1 MSVRPQPYL
10 SITVYLLRR
19 LCYLR
24 VMVRDSEATR
34 SNILRAA
41 IEEFSFYGIA
51 GARIDRIAEAAGAN
65 KRSIYVYFENKEGLF
80 TTALD
85 RVIGELV
92 EAVPLAG
99 NELPEYAGKMFD
111 YLLAHPEALRMGM
124 WRQLERPDAG
134 PDDTTVYTR
143 KVDAMT
149 GGGFG
154 SAGEPGSLGTGTLPA
169 TDLLVLVQGMAS
181 SWLVSPRGLLAA
193 GGGDPYS
200 PERLA
205 VHRAALVEA
214 VRRLCEPRSA
224 SRNKENR
231 KVGT

>member
-1 MSVRPQPYL
+1 MA
-10 SITVYLLRR
+10 
-19 LCYLR
+19 
-24 VMVRDSEATR
+24 RDSEATK

-41 IEEFSFYGIA
+41 IEEFSYYGLA

-80 TTALD
+80 TAALN

-111 YLLAHPEALRMGM
+111 YLLAHPEALRIGM
-124 WRQLERPDAG
+124 WRQLERPDTG
-134 PDDTTVYTR
+134 PDDTTVYAQ
-143 KVDAMT
+143 KVEAMT
-149 GGGFG
+149 GGSGG
-154 SAGEPGSLGTGTLPA
+154 SVGNVGLSRRVDTSSLPA

-181 SWLVSPRGLLAA
+181 SWMISPRDLLAA
-193 GGGDPYS
+193 DGSDPYS

-214 VRRLCEPRSA
+214 VRRLCEPRYDSGHDPQPVTEKTE
-224 SRNKENR
+224 R
-231 KVGT
+231 